1 MKTTFVCNNCGNESA
16 KWYGRCPACGEWNT
30 FEEVAADTDQKSAAT
45 KLSARKAHKQYG
57 ESASPKA
64 RRLEQ
69 IEFSNSLRFSTG
81 IGEFDRVLGGGLVE
95 GSVVLLSGAPG
106 IGKST
111 LLLQICEYLG
121 REHSLL
127 YVTGEESPA
136 QIKLRANRVGVD
148 SKSLLVLSETNVNEI
163 IPEINSAHPDVV
175 IIDSIQTM
183 YDDDY
188 PSSPGSV
195 TQVKQSALRLI
206 NKAKEDGVTII
217 IVGHVNKDGAIAGPK
232 VLEHMVDAVL
242 YFEGDKQQS
251 YRIIRAVKNR
261 YGSTNEIGVFE
272 MNDDGLTEIENP
284 SGVLLEQR
292 PKGVSGSCAVCIM
305 EGTRPIIAEIQALCT
320 PSIYPSPRRNSSG
333 LDYSR
338 IALLLAV
345 IEKRLGY
352 KFSTLDVY
360 MNVAAGLTIN
370 DTSCDAACILALIS
384 CYKNINI
391 PEDLLVIGEIGLSGE
406 CRSVFSIEQRIN
418 EAARL
423 GFKRIA
429 VPFRAVPKIKKRPG
443 VELLPLHGVFDL
455 VRLLGND
462 G

>member
-1 MKTTFVCNNCGNESA
+1 MKTVFLCNNCGNESP

-30 FEEVAADTDQKSAAT
+30 YEEISAQDETKGEA
-45 KLSARKAHKQYG
+45 KLSSRKAHKQYG
-57 ESASPKA
+57 EAPSPQA
-64 RRLEQ
+64 RKLEQ
-69 IEFSNSLRFSTG
+69 IEISNSLRFSTG

-121 REHSLL
+121 AKHNLL

-136 QIKLRANRVGVD
+136 QIKLRASRVGVG
-148 SKSLLVLSETNVNEI
+148 SKNLLVLSETNVNKI

-175 IIDSIQTM
+175 IIDSIQTI

-206 NKAKEDGVTII
+206 NKAKEDCVTIV

-360 MNVAAGLTIN
+360 MNVAAGLSIN

-429 VPFRAVPKIKKRPG
+429 IPFRAVSKIKKHPG
-443 VELLPLHGVFDL
+443 VELLSLHSVFDL
-455 VRLLGND
+455 VRLLAND
-462 G
+462 Q

>member
-16 KWYGRCPACGEWNT
+16 KWYGKCPACGEWNT
-30 FEEVAADTDQKSAAT
+30 FEEVAADIEQKGAT
-45 KLSARKAHKQYG
+45 KLSSRKAHKQYG
-57 ESASPKA
+57 EASSPKA
-64 RRLEQ
+64 RKLEQ
-69 IEFSNSLRFSTG
+69 IEFTNSLRFSTG

-121 REHSLL
+121 NSHSLL

-148 SKSLLVLSETNVNEI
+148 SQNLLVLSETNVNEI

-352 KFSTLDVY
+352 KFSTMDVY
-360 MNVAAGLTIN
+360 MNVAAGLSIN

-429 VPFRAVPKIKKRPG
+429 VPFRTVPKIKKRSG

-455 VRLLGND
+455 VRLLGEE
-462 G
+462 

>member
-1 MKTTFVCNNCGNESA
+1 VKKMYLCSNCGNESA
-16 KWYGRCPACGEWNT
+16 TWYGKCPNCGEWNT
-30 FEEVAADTDQKSAAT
+30 LEEITAPIDDAKAPAKVSH
-45 KLSARKAHKQYG
+45 KAHKDYG
-57 ESASPKA
+57 VSAEPKA
-64 RRLEQ
+64 KRLSE
-69 IEFSNSLRFSTG
+69 ITFSNSIRFNTG

-95 GSVVLLSGAPG
+95 GSVVLLSGEPG

-111 LLLQICEYLG
+111 LLLQICEFLG
-121 REHSLL
+121 KEHRLL
-127 YVTGEESPA
+127 YVTGEESA
-136 QIKLRANRVGVD
+136 SQIKLRAKRVGVE
-148 SKSLLVLSETNVNEI
+148 SQSLLVLSETNVNNI
-163 IPEINSAHPDVV
+163 IPEINASQPDVV

-188 PSSPGSV
+188 PSSPGTV
-195 TQVKQSALRLI
+195 TQVKQSTLRLI
-206 NKAKEDGVTII
+206 SKAKEDGVTII

-272 MNDDGLTEIENP
+272 MSDDGLTEIENP
-284 SGVLLEQR
+284 SQVLLEQR

-320 PSIYPSPRRNSSG
+320 DTIYPSPRRNSSG
-333 LDYSR
+333 MDYNR
-338 IALLLAV
+338 VALLLAV
-345 IEKRLGY
+345 IEKRLGF

-360 MNVAAGLTIN
+360 INVAAGLKVN
-370 DTSCDAACILALIS
+370 DTSCDAACVLALLS
-384 CYKNINI
+384 CKKNINV

-423 GFKRIA
+423 GFTRIA
-429 VPFRAVPKIKKRPG
+429 VPFRAVDKLKKHPG
-443 VELLPLHGVFDL
+443 VDIIPLHSVYDL
-455 VRLLGND
+455 LKILGED
-462 G
+462 K